1 MNKQSKFTN
10 HIILSGITVSMLF
23 SPLMALPSGGK
34 FTHGTSGTITSGNGH
49 MQINGK
55 ETNSVIQWGGGFSIG
70 KGESVNFGGNSK
82 NYLNIA
88 HGASKSMIEG
98 VLNANGKNVFLINP
112 NGIIITKTGGIIN
125 ANRFVASTSTL
136 NNTDYENFFK
146 MGSNFSPVFKGDKL
160 GNVVNMGNI
169 DVKENLILQGNKIIL
184 KAEADKGTLNQ
195 IKAGNKIHLDANEI
209 YADISTI
216 KTPSVETSHANKG
229 DLYLSATGYYFN
241 PERKYNE
248 FDNISNLNKSYKNYV
263 DIGSVRDWWYFAKG
277 WNDNKKG
284 FRETA
289 NGYRLTNDIDFKG
302 ENYANY
308 CIDGQCTN
316 MIIGYDNEKVFNKNF
331 DGQGFSLKNIKIDFT
346 ADPNRHYEKHT
357 YVGIFG
363 YVKDS
368 TIKDFRVDYG
378 NNSIN
383 TKNVDYVGGVFGKTE
398 NNTISQIELKNISD
412 ITSIGRDK
420 GLFFIGG
427 FAGLAGGNFSDIS
440 VDAIKNIRAEKGQ
453 SSVNLGGF
461 AGNARG
467 NFEKISIKNID
478 NIIAKGNP
486 NLPAFVGGF
495 TGQLYSGNYI
505 RDIKMED
512 VKNIEVT
519 SSGAFANVGGFI
531 GEVASKNAKLSNIY
545 IKNLESIKVD
555 NKKQQGVAYVGGFA
569 GKNYSANLENIAL
582 EGKINIDVKSTDSV
596 YAGGFLGCNGANSWG
611 CSNSGG
617 SIKNVSLYFKEGSS
631 INAKS
636 YQNKTVYT
644 DLFIA
649 NKVGINN
656 SNIVYHHTND
666 FSGFLTSGASEVSYT
681 NNDKYNEFTSKIPAI
696 TDPTKPSEVSRVDL
710 DNDVFLDNEDL
721 YEDIIKDEIISDLK
735 KYLTINANSDLKK
748 LLEAYGNLTDRK
760 SKVQFIAEFLLD
772 DRYDDK
778 TSEAEKLMQSMD
790 FLLAYSQ
797 NNKID
802 SRFKEGVQEKF
813 NSLKQDAKKHY
824 DITIAN
830 KDKLI
835 DFIKDLQGKVDNIND
850 LKDKYNK
857 TNYQKRIDEL
867 ATMYNIIVSTI
878 NSNKNLSEDSLNRL
892 HKELSNISSRI
903 EKLMFLAQFDKNKSD
918 ISIDEFESLK
928 AKANQ
933 YEYFTLNGNF
943 DKVSNVSIPILD
955 SIKNNGDNG
964 GGEIEIPDKPIDP
977 VEPPIDNKPDDS
989 LVFEQSS
996 TFNSIGNK
1004 AINEEEEEDKND
1016 IDETAPMQKGKI
1028 CIVSDNYKTMNP
1040 CVVGGL

>member
-1 MNKQSKFTN
+1 MKTQSNFTN
-10 HIILSGITVSMLF
+10 HIILSGVVASLVF
-23 SPLMALPSGGK
+23 SPLIALPSGGK

-49 MQINGK
+49 MQINGNG
-55 ETNSVIQWGGGFSIG
+55 TNSVIQWGGGFNIG
-70 KGESVNFGGNSK
+70 QGETVEFGGKSQ

-88 HGASKSMIEG
+88 HGAGKSTIEG
-98 VLNANGKNVFLINP
+98 LLNAGGKNVFLINP
-112 NGIIITKTGGIIN
+112 NGIIITKTGRID

-136 NNTDYENFFK
+136 NNADYENFFK

-209 YADISTI
+209 YADISTV
-216 KTPSVETSHANKG
+216 KTPSIETSHANKG
-229 DLYLSATGYYFN
+229 DLYLSAMGYYFN
-241 PERKYNE
+241 PERTYNE

-263 DIGSVRDWWYFAKG
+263 DIGSVQDWWYFAKG

-331 DGQGFSLKNIKIDFT
+331 NGQGFSLKNIKIDFT
-346 ADPNRHYEKHT
+346 AESNRDKEDHV
-357 YVGIFG
+357 YVGVFG

-383 TKNVDYVGGVFGKTE
+383 VNNVDYVGGVFGKTE
-398 NNTISQIELKNISD
+398 NNTISQIELKNISN
-412 ITSIGRDK
+412 ITSTGRGK

-440 VDAIKNIRAEKGQ
+440 IDTINNITAGGGTTI
-453 SSVNLGGF
+453 NLGGF

-478 NIIAKGNP
+478 KIFANDSKM
-486 NLPAFVGGF
+486 PAFVGGF
-495 TGQLYSGNYI
+495 TGQFFSGNYI
-505 RDIKMED
+505 KNIRMEN
-512 VKNIEVT
+512 VKNIEVN
-519 SSGAFANVGGFI
+519 SGGVFANVGGFI
-531 GEVASKNAKLSNIY
+531 GEIGSRNAQLSNIY

-555 NKKQQGVAYVGGFA
+555 NKKIQGKAYVGGFA

-582 EGKINIDVKSTDSV
+582 EGKINIDVKSTDSI
-596 YAGGFLGCNGANSWG
+596 YAGGFLGCNGANSQG
-611 CSNSGG
+611 CLSSGG

-631 INAKS
+631 ISTRS
-636 YQNKTVYT
+636 YLNRTIYK
-644 DLFIA
+644 DLFMA
-649 NKVGINN
+649 NKVGANN
-656 SNIVYHHTND
+656 SNTVYYHAND
-666 FSGFLTSGASEVSYT
+666 FSGFLSSGASEASYT
-681 NNDKYNEFTSKIPAI
+681 NNDKYNEFISKIPSI
-696 TDPTKPSEVSRVDL
+696 TDPTKPSDTSGVNL
-710 DNDVFLDNEDL
+710 DNDVFLDNDDL

-748 LLEAYGNLTDRK
+748 LLEAYGNLTDKK

-802 SRFKEGVQEKF
+802 SKFKEGVQDKF
-813 NSLKQDAKKHY
+813 NSLKQDAKNHY

-835 DFIKDLQGKVDNIND
+835 GFIRDLQSKVENIND

-857 TNYQKRIDEL
+857 ENYQKQIDEL
-867 ATMYNIIVSTI
+867 ATRYNIIVSII
-878 NSNKNLSEDSLNRL
+878 NSNKNLSESLLNNFYR
-892 HKELSNISSRI
+892 ELSSISSEI
-903 EKLMFLAQFDKNKSD
+903 KNLVFLAQLDKNKSD
-918 ISIDEFESLK
+918 ISIDDFESLK

-943 DKVSNVSIPILD
+943 DKVSNVKIPILD
-955 SIKNNGDNG
+955 SIKDSENGG

-977 VEPPIDNKPDDS
+977 VEPPSNDSDNS
-989 LVFEQSS
+989 LVFEQTASL
-996 TFNSIGNK
+996 NSIGNK
-1004 AINEEEEEDKND
+1004 TLEEEEDKND
-1016 IDETAPMQKGKI
+1016 IEEASPMQKGKI
-1028 CIVSDNYKTMNP
+1028 CIVSDNSKTMNP
-1040 CVVGGL
+1040 CIVSGM

>member
-1 MNKQSKFTN
+1 MKTQSNFTN

-34 FTHGTSGTITSGNGH
+34 FTHGTSGTITSNGNN
-49 MQINGK
+49 MNINGLGQ
-55 ETNSVIQWGGGFSIG
+55 NSVIQWGGGFNIAN
-70 KGESVNFGGNSK
+70 GEKVEFGGNSK

-88 HGASKSMIEG
+88 HGAGKSTIAG
-98 VLNANGKNVFLINP
+98 ILNAGGNNVFLINP
-112 NGIIITKTGGIIN
+112 NGVIITKTGRID

-136 NNTDYENFFK
+136 NNADYENFFK

-209 YADISTI
+209 YADISTV
-216 KTPSVETSHANKG
+216 KTPSIETSHANKG
-229 DLYLSATGYYFN
+229 DLYLSAMGYYFN
-241 PERKYNE
+241 PERTYNE

-263 DIGSVRDWWYFAKG
+263 DIGSVQDWWYFVKG

-346 ADPNRHYEKHT
+346 AEPNRDKEDHV
-357 YVGIFG
+357 YVGVFG

-378 NNSIN
+378 MNSIN
-383 TKNVDYVGGVFGKTE
+383 VNNVDYVGGVFGKTE

-412 ITSIGRDK
+412 ITSIGRNK

-440 VDAIKNIRAEKGQ
+440 LYTIKNIRAEKGQ
-453 SSVNLGGF
+453 SSLNVGGF
-461 AGNARG
+461 AGNVRG

-478 NIIAKGNP
+478 NIIVKGNP

-495 TGQLYSGNYI
+495 AGQLYSGNYI

-512 VKNIEVT
+512 VKNIDVT
-519 SSGAFANVGGFI
+519 SSGSFANVGGFI
-531 GEVASKNAKLSNIY
+531 GEIGSKNAKLSNIY

-582 EGKINIDVKSTDSV
+582 EGKINIDVKSTDSI
-596 YAGGFLGCNGANSWG
+596 YIGGFLGCNGANSWG

-636 YQNKTVYT
+636 YQNKTVNT
-644 DLFIA
+644 DLFVA

-656 SNIVYHHTND
+656 SNTVYHYAND
-666 FSGFLTSGASEVSYT
+666 FGGFSTSGASEVSYI
-681 NNDKYNEFTSKIPAI
+681 NNDKYSEFTSKIPSI

-721 YEDIIKDEIISDLK
+721 YEDIINDEIISDLK
-735 KYLTINANSDLKK
+735 KYLAINANSDLKK

-802 SRFKEGVQEKF
+802 SKFKEGVQDKF
-813 NSLKQDAKKHY
+813 NSLKQDAKNHY

-835 DFIKDLQGKVDNIND
+835 GFIRDLQSKVENIND

-857 TNYQKRIDEL
+857 ENYQKQIDEL
-867 ATMYNIIVSTI
+867 ATRYNIIVSII
-878 NSNKNLSEDSLNRL
+878 NSNKNLSEDLLNNFYR
-892 HKELSNISSRI
+892 ELSSISSKI
-903 EKLMFLAQFDKNKSD
+903 ENLMFLAQLDKNKSD
-918 ISIDEFESLK
+918 ISIDDFESLK

-943 DKVSNVSIPILD
+943 DKVSNVKIPILD
-955 SIKNNGDNG
+955 SIKDSENGG

-977 VEPPIDNKPDDS
+977 VEPPSNDSDNS
-989 LVFEQSS
+989 LVFEQTASL
-996 TFNSIGNK
+996 NSIGSK
-1004 AINEEEEEDKND
+1004 TLEEEEDKND
-1016 IDETAPMQKGKI
+1016 IEEASPMQKGKI
-1028 CIVSDNYKTMNP
+1028 CIVSDNSKTMNP
-1040 CVVGGL
+1040 CIVSGM

>member
-1 MNKQSKFTN
+1 MNKQSKFTS
-10 HIILSGITVSMLF
+10 HIILSGVTVSMLF
-23 SPLMALPSGGK
+23 SPLIALPSGGK
-34 FTHGTSGTITSGNGH
+34 FTHNTSGSIITNGNNMQVNGNG
-49 MQINGK
+49 Q
-55 ETNSVIQWGGGFSIG
+55 NSVIQWGGGFNIAN
-70 KGESVNFGGNSK
+70 GEKVEFGGGGK

-88 HGASKSMIEG
+88 HGASKSTIAGILEAG
-98 VLNANGKNVFLINP
+98 NNNVFLINP
-112 NGIIITKTGGIIN
+112 NGIIITKTGRID

-184 KAEADKGTLNQ
+184 KAEVNKGTLNQ
-195 IKAGNKIHLDANEI
+195 IKARNKIHLDANEI

-229 DLYLSATGYYFN
+229 DLYLSATGYYFD

-316 MIIGYDNEKVFNKNF
+316 MIIGYDDEKVFNKNF
-331 DGQGFSLKNIKIDFT
+331 DGQGFSLKNIKIDFA
-346 ADPNRHYEKHT
+346 ADPDRDDRDNV

-363 YVKDS
+363 YAKDS

-383 TKNVDYVGGVFGKTE
+383 VKNVDYVGGVFGKTE
-398 NNTISQIELKNISD
+398 NNTISQIELKNISN
-412 ITSIGRDK
+412 ITSTGRGK
-420 GLFFIGG
+420 GLLFIGG

-440 VDAIKNIRAEKGQ
+440 IDTINNITAGGGTTI
-453 SSVNLGGF
+453 NLGGF
-461 AGNARG
+461 AGNAKG

-478 NIIAKGNP
+478 KIFANDSKM
-486 NLPAFVGGF
+486 PAHVGGF
-495 TGQLYSGNYI
+495 TGQFFSGNYI
-505 RDIKMED
+505 KNIRMEN
-512 VKNIEVT
+512 VKNIEVN
-519 SSGAFANVGGFI
+519 SSGSFANVGGFI

-555 NKKQQGVAYVGGFA
+555 NKKIQGKAYVGGFA

-582 EGKINIDVKSTDSV
+582 EGKINIDVKSTDSI
-596 YAGGFLGCNGANSWG
+596 YAGGFLGCNGANSQG
-611 CSNSGG
+611 CLSSGG

-631 INAKS
+631 ISTRS
-636 YQNKTVYT
+636 YQNRTIYK

-656 SNIVYHHTND
+656 SNTAYYHTND
-666 FSGFLTSGASEVSYT
+666 FSGFSTSGANKISYA
-681 NNDKYNEFTSKIPAI
+681 NNDKYNEFTSKIPSI
-696 TDPTKPSEVSRVDL
+696 VNPTKPSEVSRVDL
-710 DNDVFLDNEDL
+710 DNDVFLDNDDL

-778 TSEAEKLMQSMD
+778 ASEAEKLMQSMD
-790 FLLAYSQ
+790 FLLAYSK

-802 SRFKEGVQEKF
+802 SKFKEGVQDKLD
-813 NSLKQDAKKHY
+813 SLKQDAKRHY
-824 DITIAN
+824 DTTIAN

-835 DFIKDLQGKVDNIND
+835 NFIRDLQSKVDNIND
-850 LKDKYNK
+850 LKDKYNEG
-857 TNYQKRIDEL
+857 NYQDQINAL
-867 ATMYNIIVSTI
+867 ATRYNIIVSTI
-878 NSNKNLSEDSLNRL
+878 NSNKNLSENLLNRFYE
-892 HKELSNISSRI
+892 ELSNISSQI
-903 EKLMFLAQFDKNKSD
+903 EQLMVLAQLSKNNSD
-918 ISIDEFESLK
+918 ISIDDFESLK
-928 AKANQ
+928 TKANQ

-943 DKVSNVSIPILD
+943 DKVGNISIPILD

-964 GGEIEIPDKPIDP
+964 GGEIEIPSIPIEP
-977 VEPPIDNKPDDS
+977 VEPPSNDSDNS
-989 LVFEQSS
+989 LVFEQTS
-996 TFNSIGNK
+996 NLHSIGNK
-1004 AINEEEEEDKND
+1004 TLEEEQDKND
-1016 IDETAPMQKGKI
+1016 IDETAPMQRGKI
-1028 CIVSDNYKTMNP
+1028 CIVSDNSKTMNP
-1040 CVVGGL
+1040 CIVSGI

>member
-10 HIILSGITVSMLF
+10 HIILSGVTVSMLF

-55 ETNSVIQWGGGFSIG
+55 ETNSVIQWGGGFNIAN
-70 KGESVNFGGNSK
+70 GEKVEFGGGGK

-88 HGASKSMIEG
+88 HGASKSTIAGILEAG
-98 VLNANGKNVFLINP
+98 NNNVFLINP
-112 NGIIITKTGGIIN
+112 NGIIITKKGNIN

-184 KAEADKGTLNQ
+184 KAEVNKGTLNQ

-383 TKNVDYVGGVFGKTE
+383 AKNVDYVGGVFGKTE
-398 NNTISQIELKNISD
+398 NNTISQIELKNISN
-412 ITSIGRDK
+412 ITSIGRGK

-440 VDAIKNIRAEKGQ
+440 IDTINDITAGGGTTI
-453 SSVNLGGF
+453 NLGGF

-478 NIIAKGNP
+478 KIFANDSKM
-486 NLPAFVGGF
+486 PAHVGGF
-495 TGQLYSGNYI
+495 TGQFYSGNYI
-505 RDIKMED
+505 KNIRMEN
-512 VKNIEVT
+512 VKNIEVN
-519 SSGAFANVGGFI
+519 SGGSFANVGGFI

-555 NKKQQGVAYVGGFA
+555 NKKIQGNAYVGGFA

-617 SIKNVSLYFKEGSS
+617 FIKNVSLYFKDGSS

-636 YQNKTVYT
+636 YQNKTVNT

-649 NKVGINN
+649 NKVGTNN
-656 SNIVYHHTND
+656 SNTVYHHAND
-666 FSGFLTSGASEVSYT
+666 FGGFSTSGTSEVSYT
-681 NNDKYNEFTSKIPAI
+681 NNDKYNEFTSKIPTI

-721 YEDIIKDEIISDLK
+721 YEDIINDEIISDLK
-735 KYLTINANSDLKK
+735 KYLAINANSDLKK

-802 SRFKEGVQEKF
+802 SKFKEGVQDKF
-813 NSLKQDAKKHY
+813 NNLKQDAKKHY
-824 DITIAN
+824 DITMAN

-835 DFIKDLQGKVDNIND
+835 SFIRDLQSKVENIND
-850 LKDKYNK
+850 LKDKYNEID
-857 TNYQKRIDEL
+857 YQKQIDRL
-867 ATMYNIIVSTI
+867 ATRYNIIVSII
-878 NSNKNLSEDSLNRL
+878 NSNKNLSEDLLNNFYR
-892 HKELSNISSRI
+892 ELSSISSEIKNR
-903 EKLMFLAQFDKNKSD
+903 MVLAQLDKNKSD

-943 DKVSNVSIPILD
+943 DKVSNVKIPILD

-964 GGEIEIPDKPIDP
+964 GGEIEIPSIPIEP
-977 VEPPIDNKPDDS
+977 VEPPSNDSDNS
-989 LVFEQSS
+989 LVFEQTS
-996 TFNSIGNK
+996 NLHSIGNK
-1004 AINEEEEEDKND
+1004 TLEEEEDKND

-1028 CIVSDNYKTMNP
+1028 CIVSDNSKTMNP
-1040 CVVGGL
+1040 CIVSGI